1 MLKKLENKKGFT
13 LVELIIVIAILA
25 IIMLIAIPNFS
36 GIQQRMQVRADKSTA
51 AQIGKAVRVWF
62 TDYTTDKGLV
72 EAAAADTSKYVPVEV
87 TGKNPGLPV
96 TTSTVPAVDYSTLA
110 GISGYI
116 SEGKMPDSLKKDDG
130 SAEPYQFYCITLSD
144 NATSAGA
151 KILVSICKG
160 TEATDDKGT
169 PDTSDDVK
177 YGVVGAGDFPAKITG
192 DPADYNPWAQ
202 VNYDG
207 SRPAV
212 AYIEP

>member
-1 MLKKLENKKGFT
+1 MLKNLENKKGFT

-72 EAAAADTSKYVPVEV
+72 AAAPEGTIIPVA
-87 TGKNPGLPV
+87 GKNADDDVLEGLP
-96 TTSTVPAVDYSTLA
+96 TADDTAVVEYGSLA

-116 SEGKMPDSLKKDDG
+116 STGKTPDSLKDG
-130 SAEPYQFYCITLSD
+130 VGGAQEENQYYCITLTD
-144 NATSAGA
+144 DATSAGA

-160 TEATDDKGT
+160 AETDRQAGADGELN
-169 PDTSDDVK
+169 TSDDLVTIEP
-177 YGVVGAGDFPAKITG
+177 DPTG
-192 DPADYNPWAQ
+192 IVWTVTEPD
-202 VNYDG
+202 YDG
-207 SRPAV
+207 SRPAI